1 MRPNGGRVAILDIK
15 QLTLHK
21 KNIREMDKVKVHI
34 DVSTPTG
41 RRLLREVA
49 KHPKTAIVEYPLP
62 ESVSGEKLYSLKEV
76 FTEVETELNTHYGS
90 NCKLKL

>member
-1 MRPNGGRVAILDIK
+1 
-15 QLTLHK
+15 
-21 KNIREMDKVKVHI
+21 MDKVKVQI

-49 KHPKTAIVEYPLP
+49 KHPKTAIVEYPIP
-62 ESVSGEKLYSLKEV
+62 ESVNGEKLYTLKEI
-76 FTEVETELNTHYGS
+76 FTEVEKDLNTHYGS